1 MENEIEKVHER
12 FKYAFR
18 LWREKARKA
27 EEAIEMAEA
36 RAALTIEAK
45 EAETAKRIKELNEQI
60 SDLTA
65 DNERLQNELDVWSV
79 EAFDGFETA
88 GAVGVLDLT
97 RIDKQLFFEK
107 LKTNWEFLSKDQ
119 MEIIENVLEKTV
131 PKAGIR

>member
-1 MENEIEKVHER
+1 MENEIEKVRER

-18 LWREKARKA
+18 LWREEARKV
-27 EEAIEMAEA
+27 EEAVEMAEA
-36 RAALTIEAK
+36 RAAITVEAK
-45 EAETAKRIKELNEQI
+45 ETEIAGRIKELNEQI

-65 DNERLQNELDVWSV
+65 DNERLQNKLDAWSV

-97 RIDKQLFFEK
+97 RMDKQMFFEK

-131 PKAGIR
+131 PQAGIR